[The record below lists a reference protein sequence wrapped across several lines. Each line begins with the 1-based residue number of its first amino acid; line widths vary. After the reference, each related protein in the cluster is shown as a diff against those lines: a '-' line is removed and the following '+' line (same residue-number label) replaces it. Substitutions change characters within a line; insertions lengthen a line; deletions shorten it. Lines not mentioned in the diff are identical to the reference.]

1 MSNAIRPLIAGNWKM
16 NGLRADGTA
25 LGRALTARHHDAV
38 LGCELLVCPPAT
50 LLTEIAYCRGAWC
63 RAAQFGAN
71 KGMDFGDLVVLWGAA
86 CTDSPYRLVGD
97 DQLARARDRRQRARQ
112 LPANHR

>member
-1 MSNAIRPLIAGNWKM
+1 MRKLIAGNWKM

-50 LLTEIAYCRGAWC
+50 LLTEIAS
-63 RAAQFGAN
+63 
-71 KGMDFGDLVVLWGAA
+71 L
-86 CTDSPYRLVGD
+86 LVGSGIALGGQD
-97 DQLARARDRRQRARQ
+97 CHPDPAGAHTGDISAAMLKDAGCAYVILGHSERR
-112 LPANHR
+112 